1 MSPCERSVFIN
12 VPFDGNYQKLLDAIV
27 YAVHDCGLKTR
38 TALEEDDGGDVRI
51 LKIYRI
57 IDQCRYGIHD
67 LSRTTLD
74 TVNRLPRFNMPLE
87 LGVFLGARQF
97 GSGRHKRKSV
107 LILDRDKY
115 RYQKFCS
122 DISGQDNGIGRNTIK
137 RIFLDNGL
145 EPAPARGKKPSWETF
160 PKSHWGRGRR
170 HGLFQRR
177 GADPEGVDTL
187 PRAVRHRPE
196 DPDGRDRGHRAA
208 ARRRLDEA
216 DRPEPDR
223 CR

>member
-1 MSPCERSVFIN
+1 MSPYDQSVFIN

-27 YAVHDCGLKTR
+27 YAVHHCGLRSR
-38 TALEEDDGGDVRI
+38 TALEEDDGADVRI

-97 GSGRHKRKSV
+97 GGGRHKRRSV

-122 DISGQDNGIGRNTIK
+122 DISGQDIRAHGNTV
-137 RIFLDNGL
+137 G
-145 EPAPARGKKPSWETF
+145 
-160 PKSHWGRGRR
+160 
-170 HGLFQRR
+170 
-177 GADPEGVDTL
+177 GALV
-187 PRAVRHRPE
+187 AVRNWL
-196 DPDGRDRGHRAA
+196 DGQMASTVRLPSGAVLRA
-208 ARRRLDEA
+208 RYLRFRKDLPVMCKEA
-216 DRPEPDR
+216 DLSIRELSFRNYCQLVDGWLLENPLGRKP
-223 CR
+223 